1 MSMDPKNPN
10 SFCLRE
16 ISLTTGRDYQFVDEV
31 PDNYSDTAYTP
42 TLLCLHGFPDLW
54 YGWRHQIGPWV
65 RSGYRVVVP
74 TMLGYG
80 ETDKPSSPA
89 EYTMKKLCADL
100 VALLDFLNIEKP
112 VVIGHDWGAY
122 TAARFALWHP
132 SRLNALVIMSVP
144 YIPPSRE
151 HVSIHEIA
159 KRVPKLRYQAYFSDP
174 NFTPQVEEM
183 LAPFLKMVWSVPGTN
198 PGLNKVP
205 LLLTP
210 EEFSYYH
217 NELKKGMNGPL
228 NYYRTD
234 KLRHDEEKAA
244 GLPSHLRDDL
254 PVLFLWGTKDPTTVA
269 SSIAKA
275 HKFIPRLQD
284 IALEGKGHWIQ
295 VEAKEEV
302 TRQVLTWLDTLSLRQ
317 SVYSKA
323 KM

>member
-10 SFCLRE
+10 SFCLRK

-31 PDNYSDTAYTP
+31 PDNYSDTTYTP
-42 TLLCLHGFPDLW
+42 TLLCIHGFPDLW
-54 YGWRHQIGPWV
+54 YGWRYQIGPWV
-65 RSGYRVVVP
+65 RSGYRVI
-74 TMLGYG
+74 
-80 ETDKPSSPA
+80 PSSPA

-100 VALLDFLNIEKP
+100 

-132 SRLNALVIMSVP
+132 SRLNALIM
-144 YIPPSRE
+144 YACRFMMGGMLTDF
-151 HVSIHEIA
+151 IA
-159 KRVPKLRYQAYFSDP
+159 KRAPNLRYQAYFSDP
-174 NFTPQVEEM
+174 NSTPQVEE
-183 LAPFLKMVWSVPGTN
+183 LLVPFLKMVWSVPGTN
-198 PGLNKVP
+198 PGVNFIQVENWGQINHEELNKVP

-210 EEFSYYH
+210 EVRRVRLYH
-217 NELKKGMNGPL
+217 TELKKGMNGPL

-254 PVLFLWGTKDPTTVA
+254 PDPTTVA

-275 HKFIPRLQD
+275 HK
-284 IALEGKGHWIQ
+284 KGHWIQ

-317 SVYSKA
+317 SVYFESQNVA
-323 KM
+323 ST